1 MTRVLAVGV
10 LISGEGTTLD
20 ALAEAIAGGHI
31 PARIAIVV
39 ADRPH
44 APGIERS
51 RRRGLPTSVLPYRGR
66 EETAWAAELDSTL
79 RGTGVELVVLAG
91 FLALLPNSFL
101 ARWRG
106 RVINLHPS
114 LLPAFGGR
122 GMFGPNVHAA
132 VLRAGAKE
140 SGASVHLVTA
150 DLDAGPILLQEAVP
164 VLAGDTAESLRERV
178 RPVELKLLFDAVR
191 RFADGRWPL
200 PFTPEAGRPAP
211 DASGGSDG
219 RQRGDAASTA

>member
-1 MTRVLAVGV
+1 MVRVLSLGV

-20 ALAEAIAGGHI
+20 ALAEAIAGGHV
-31 PARIAIVV
+31 PARIGIVV

-51 RRRGLPTSVLPYRGR
+51 RRRGLPTSVLPFRGR
-66 EETAWAAELDSTL
+66 EEGSWADELDSTL

-91 FLALLPNSFL
+91 FLAVLPGAFL

-122 GMFGPNVHAA
+122 GMFGANVHAA
-132 VLRAGAKE
+132 VLQAGAKE
-140 SGASVHLVTA
+140 SGASVHLVTG
-150 DLDAGPILLQEAVP
+150 DLDAGPILLQESVP
-164 VLAGDTAESLRERV
+164 VLPDDTPDTLRERV
-178 RPVELKLLFDAVR
+178 RPVELRILFEAVR

-200 PFTPEAGRPAP
+200 PFTPTGGRPEP
-211 DASGGSDG
+211 DASGGSG
-219 RQRGDAASTA
+219 GSRPGDAAPRS